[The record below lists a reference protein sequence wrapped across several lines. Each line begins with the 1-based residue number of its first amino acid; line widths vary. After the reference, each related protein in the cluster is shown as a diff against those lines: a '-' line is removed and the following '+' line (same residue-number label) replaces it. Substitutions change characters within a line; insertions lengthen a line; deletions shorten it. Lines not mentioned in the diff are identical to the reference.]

1 MQCRGSWFTPL
12 HVAATSVLFASPHV
26 SRVVPQARVAPPR
39 AQQRRALACVA
50 ALVEAGATL
59 DDDYGAWPSRRH
71 LETPLEALAA
81 LEAPARG
88 GVVGHDEGA
97 GAPQPS
103 PPQSSMVSPQLREE
117 LRALLERATF
127 GGLALAHAEPDEESR
142 MFALD

>member
-1 MQCRGSWFTPL
+1 MLFT
-12 HVAATSVLFASPHV
+12 SPHV
-26 SRVVPQARVAPPR
+26 SRVVPWARAAPSR
-39 AQQRRALACVA
+39 SQQRRALACVA
-50 ALVEAGATL
+50 ALVDAGATL

-81 LEAPARG
+81 LEARRPACG
-88 GVVGHDEGA
+88 GVGGVGGDEGG
-97 GAPQPS
+97 GAPPLLPPPPPPS
-103 PPQSSMVSPQLREE
+103 SVVCPQLREE